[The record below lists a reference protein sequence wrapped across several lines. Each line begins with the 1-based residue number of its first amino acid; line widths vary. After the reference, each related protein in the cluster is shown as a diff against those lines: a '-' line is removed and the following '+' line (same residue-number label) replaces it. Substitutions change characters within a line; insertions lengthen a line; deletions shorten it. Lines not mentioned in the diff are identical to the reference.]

1 MENGL
6 HIPLYAYL
14 IIALLSTNQFLHTLI
29 QVQIIHLYLPRY
41 HACTT
46 CRIFLFVHFLFS
58 NSNSF
63 SNCSLLIPTAALNC
77 HRIILLIRIYESL
90 IRIYE
95 SLIRIYELLIRNYE
109 LLIRNYDLLICK
121 YQLVIRNYEL
131 VFRNYELR
139 NQTLCEVQ
147 GVHFG

>member
-6 HIPLYAYL
+6 HTLLYAYL

-29 QVQIIHLYLPRY
+29 QVQIRHRYLPRY

-46 CRIFLFVHFLFS
+46 CRIFLFGHFLFS

-63 SNCSLLIPTAALNC
+63 SNRSLLIPTAALNC
-77 HRIILLIRIYESL
+77 YRIILLIRIYESL

-95 SLIRIYELLIRNYE
+95 LLILNYE